1 MMLSQEEF
9 EAVKNKAR
17 YTEFVNGMERLLKMK
32 IVDDLTESGIF
43 TDDEFGNNDWNQSVM
58 LVTESMTRT
67 LWDSYSDNIGYI
79 IEEELR

>member
-9 EAVKNKAR
+9 EAVKNEAR

-43 TDDEFGNNDWNQSVM
+43 TDDEFGGDDWNQCVM

-67 LWDSYSDNIGYI
+67 LWDSYGDNIGYI
-79 IEEELR
+79 IDEELR

>member
-9 EAVKNKAR
+9 EAVKNEAR

-32 IVDDLTESGIF
+32 IIDDLTESGIF
-43 TDDEFGNNDWNQSVM
+43 TDDEFGSLDWNQSVM

-79 IEEELR
+79 IDEELR